1 MDSAVTSLETQAA
14 AVTLWRSG
22 NTLRVEPAVEPVRSA
37 LRAGVR
43 LGVPNPT
50 GSVNVATG
58 QVPLF
63 ELKDE
68 TGTPVLCT
76 SPALEPVVRLV
87 LGQAGYDVHT
97 VGSGLAP
104 LPPPRLNVLPAS
116 EVLDHS
122 FLSFVEQ
129 HERGLVQYDQ
139 TAVDPARL
147 VGQVALA
154 WPDKTLAAVVR
165 REEEG
170 CRLRSRLREYGVDA
184 ALVTGRHHA
193 SGPSRVVVTTPVGL
207 AYTPTEVEW
216 LDIVIAMDA
225 QDATGKSYMECL
237 SHAWRARL
245 YGLLTV
251 DARPAPLERD
261 QMHAL
266 FGFQELFVPRHG
278 HRLRP
283 LRVIN
288 NSVKGGPELPA
299 NANLVVLKRRGLWR
313 HALRNRRVAR
323 LARAFADGGTDT
335 LTQMLGPA
343 RVVQLVSPGVIV
355 LVENVEHALALGELL
370 PDWPVF
376 TGADVCE
383 HGLTGEQIRR
393 LRQQRD
399 PFDFGP
405 LHAMVTLAVLPDLD
419 FRRVDV
425 VVRADGGVGLPPLN
439 LDALVESDQ
448 DPVRPLLIVDFIDRH
463 HPVLRQRS
471 RARQESYE
479 EAGWFR
485 QGVDP
490 ATARVERFLASRP
503 GRGQP

>member
-1 MDSAVTSLETQAA
+1 MDSAATSLERRAA
-14 AVTLWRSG
+14 TVTLWRSG

-43 LGVPNPT
+43 LGVANPT
-50 GSVNVATG
+50 GSLNVATG

-68 TGTPVLCT
+68 AGTPVLCT

-87 LGQAGYDVHT
+87 LGQAGYEVRT
-97 VGSGLAP
+97 VGQGRPS
-104 LPPPRLNVLPAS
+104 LPPPRLDLLPTSDAR
-116 EVLDHS
+116 DGS
-122 FLSFVEQ
+122 FLSLVEH
-129 HERGLVQYDQ
+129 HERGLIRYHQMG
-139 TAVDPARL
+139 VDPARL
-147 VGQVALA
+147 VAEVAA
-154 WPDKTLAAVVR
+154 GWPDKTLAAVVR

-170 CRLRSRLREYGVDA
+170 NWLRGRLRSYGVDA
-184 ALVTGRHHA
+184 TLVTGRHHA
-193 SGPSRVVVTTPVGL
+193 CGPSRVVVTTPVGL

-261 QMHAL
+261 QMQAL
-266 FGFQELFVPRHG
+266 FGFQKVFVPQHG

-283 LRVIN
+283 LRVVN

-299 NANLVVLKRRGLWR
+299 TSDLVVLKRRGLWH

-323 LARAFADGGTDT
+323 LARAFAGGDTDT
-335 LTQMLGPA
+335 LTEMLGPGG
-343 RVVQLVSPGVIV
+343 VGHLTSPGVII
-355 LVENVEHALALGELL
+355 LVENVEHALVLGELL

-393 LRQQRD
+393 LRHQRD

-405 LHAMVTLAVLPDLD
+405 LHAIVTPAVLPDLD

-425 VVRADGGVGLPPLN
+425 VVRADGGVDLPPLN
-439 LDALVESDQ
+439 LEALVESDQ
-448 DPVRPLLIVDFIDRH
+448 EPVRPLLIVDFIDRH
-463 HPVLRQRS
+463 HPVFRQRS
-471 RARQESYE
+471 RARQESYND
-479 EAGWFR
+479 AGWFR
-485 QGVDP
+485 PGIDP
-490 ATARVERFLASRP
+490 AAARVERFLASRP
-503 GRGQP
+503 GRSRP